1 MQTLSD
7 SDRKYLHDRIQAHLE
22 ALPAPKVKRP
32 PETWVDAKGVA
43 VYIRGTRNRAKGR
56 LTRAEVL
63 CMLDCRAGTMMT
75 VAGHSYML
83 PFRPLPE
90 TVPDFFVVVQAG
102 GSTGEFYVHAFATLK
117 AAYSHINNASRAAY
131 GCSDPIQVPGTTD
144 VGTIQHVLD
153 AIGDLI

>member
-43 VYIRGTRNRAKGR
+43 VYIRGTHNRAKGR

-63 CMLDCRAGTMMT
+63 CMLDSAAGTVMT
-75 VAGHSYML
+75 VNGHVYVL
-83 PFRPLPE
+83 PFKPLVE
-90 TVPDFFVVVQAG
+90 TLPDFFVVVQMG
-102 GSTGEFYVHAFATLK
+102 GSTGEFYVHAFDTVK
-117 AAYSHINNASRAAY
+117 AANGYIKSAARAAY
-131 GCSDPIQVPGTTD
+131 ECSEPIKVPGATD
-144 VGTIQHVLD
+144 VGVIQLVLN
-153 AIGDLI
+153 AVGDLV